1 MGTPRASGFVD
12 QMRRMQINASVGG
25 ECTANAALG
34 RRDVRATDSELGAI
48 AKGNATLV
56 ALTL

>member
-1 MGTPRASGFVD
+1 
-12 QMRRMQINASVGG
+12 MQINASVGG
-25 ECTANAALG
+25 ECKSNAALG
-34 RRDVRATDSELGAI
+34 RGDIRTIDSELGAF